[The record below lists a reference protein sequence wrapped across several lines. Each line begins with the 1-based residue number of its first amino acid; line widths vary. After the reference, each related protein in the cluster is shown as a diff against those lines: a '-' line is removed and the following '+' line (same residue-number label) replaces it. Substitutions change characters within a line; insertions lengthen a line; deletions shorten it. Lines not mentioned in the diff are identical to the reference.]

1 MLIILVDNNKSIDF
15 YYIFKKIKYNNIFN
29 INFIKINIKNIIII
43 YFNIL
48 IIQRCSRIKNKKNLI
63 DYIKIIIHL

>member
-1 MLIILVDNNKSIDF
+1 MILIKNRNIQFLINF
-15 YYIFKKIKYNNIFN
+15 YKKIKYINIFN
-29 INFIKINIKNIIII
+29 INFIKINIKNIIIF

-63 DYIKIIIHL
+63 DYIKIIIRL